1 MIRKLF
7 PILPLVAALFLSVS
21 CDPKNNEPIVSDTLT
36 VSPESISFEA
46 EETST
51 KFVYITTGKDWTATP
66 SDSWIHLGKIS
77 GTGNAS
83 LEVKA
88 DANTGRDRT
97 GSITVKGSST
107 VTVSVS
113 QSGKNIIVANP
124 DPFDG
129 VRRSS
134 TTYQLLI
141 YTFADSNSDGV
152 GDFNGITSKLD
163 YLKDLGV
170 TALWLSPAH
179 PTSSYHGYDVDD
191 YGTVN
196 PLFGTESDFKNLVE
210 KAHEKGIQIYMDY
223 VLNHSGRNHEWFQD
237 AMMNPSSLYRDY
249 YIFSED
255 PEADIAAK
263 RIPMLATEGKSAY
276 QSGEW
281 YATGGSGRFKF
292 HLNWVSDASPTITVT
307 TTKEEPYTGKSGKW
321 LFFGDGVLK
330 EFRKGTDN
338 TYDLVVDFASDWGF
352 LIRTSSTSWN
362 VGEKYGMPSFK
373 KSIVFGKPFILAPST
388 NSYDPGDISLGAFYH
403 SNFAKSMPD
412 LNYGPLETAE
422 SSPAFMALAESAD
435 RWIREFGVD
444 GFRLDAVKHIYH
456 NQKSDENPT
465 FLAKWY
471 ERCNRTFQETH
482 DSDMFM
488 VGEVLDA
495 HSMEKNY
502 YKGLPSLFEFGFR
515 DQVLYCL
522 KSENGASFASTVT
535 GFIKDHQVNRQ
546 SAVTSIIIGNHDITR
561 VASEL
566 AGKNS
571 DAKIRQ
577 AAVLLLTSEGKPFIF
592 QGDELGY
599 WGDKS
604 RNGDEDVR
612 MPIQWDKKATDCAK
626 KGLPNGIDSS
636 MLKDGGGMS
645 VEEQNADEASVLNV
659 YKTWLRLRN
668 TYPALANGTMT
679 DAGLKEING
688 SNAIASWYMISGS
701 QKLLVIH
708 NLAGSK
714 KSVTVKDDTSHPVA
728 LLGSAELDGQTLT
741 LAGNSSVVFKL

>member
-1 MIRKLF
+1 M
-7 PILPLVAALFLSVS
+7 AALSLAVS
-21 CDPKNNEPIVSDTLT
+21 CDPKNNEPVVTDTLT
-36 VSPESISFEA
+36 VSPTSISFKA
-46 EETST
+46 DETDTHSVLVST
-51 KFVYITTGKDWTATP
+51 KGDWEVSTTQDWIVFPTRT
-66 SDSWIHLGKIS
+66 S
-77 GTGNAS
+77 GTGNGS
-83 LEVKA
+83 FDVKVKP
-88 DANTGRDRT
+88 NTGGDRT
-97 GSITVKGSST
+97 GSITVKGAST

-113 QSGKNIIVANP
+113 QSGKNIIVVNP

-141 YTFADSNSDGV
+141 YTFADSNGDGV

-196 PLFGTESDFKNLVE
+196 PLFGTEQDFKNLVD
-210 KAHEKGIQIYMDY
+210 KAHDNGIQIYMDY

-237 AMMNPSSLYRDY
+237 AAMDPSSLYRDY

-255 PEADIAAK
+255 PEADINAK
-263 RIPMLATEGKSAY
+263 RIPMLATEGKNAY

-307 TTKEEPYTGKSGKW
+307 QTKEKPYTGKSGKW

-330 EFRKGTDN
+330 EFLQSSGN
-338 TYDLVVDFASDWGF
+338 TYDLVVDFDSDWGF

-362 VGEKYGMPSFK
+362 AGEKYGMPSSK
-373 KSIVFGKPFILAPST
+373 KSIVLGEPFVLAPNT
-388 NSYDPGDISLGAFYH
+388 NSYDPGDVSLGALYH

-422 SSPAFMALAESAD
+422 SSPAFLALAESAD
-435 RWIREFGVD
+435 RWIREFGID

-456 NQKSDENPT
+456 NQRSEENPT

-471 ERCNRTFQETH
+471 ERCNRTFQEKH

-515 DQVLYCL
+515 DQVLYSL
-522 KSENGASFASTVT
+522 KSGNGASFASTVT
-535 GFIKDHQVNRQ
+535 GFIKDHQTNRP
-546 SAVTSIIIGNHDITR
+546 SAETSIIIGNHDITR

-566 AGKNS
+566 AGKDS
-571 DAKIRQ
+571 DAKIKQ
-577 AAVLLLTSEGKPFIF
+577 AAVLLLTSEGKPFVF

-626 KGLPNGIDSS
+626 KGLPNGIDSN
-636 MLKDGGGMS
+636 MLKKDGGMS
-645 VEEQNADEASVLNV
+645 VEEQNADETSVLNV
-659 YKTWLRLRN
+659 YKAWIRLRN
-668 TYPALANGTMT
+668 TYPALANGKMT
-679 DAGLKEING
+679 DAGLKEKNG
-688 SNAIASWYMISGS
+688 GNAIASWYMVSGS

-708 NLAGSK
+708 NLAGSE
-714 KSVTVKDDTSHPVA
+714 KSVKVTDDTSHPVA